1 MNQENQREIITRK
14 LTQLNQRIQL
24 LKAIKLDNS
33 HTVTLTI
40 FLPSFPSTN
49 EIDFDSDQP
58 DCENLMQLTS
68 CFLFLHLTNLEAL
81 KDELTNQLYAIN

>member
-1 MNQENQREIITRK
+1 MNQENKSETLARK
-14 LTQLNQRIQL
+14 LNQLNQRIQL
-24 LKAIKLDNS
+24 LKQIKLDAS

-49 EIDFDSDQP
+49 EIEFDSDSS

-81 KDELTNQLYAIN
+81 KEEITNQLYANN